1 MFLNLFAKASYVQ
14 TGNFSLTNFI
24 CSCVGQKIDNFSLP
38 RSLCSKAGHASFS
51 TRKIC
56 SYVYGCQ
63 EKFEIKCTRNTS
75 MVLANKRQPWR
86 EINV

>member
-38 RSLCSKAGHASFS
+38 RSLV
-51 TRKIC
+51 RKLVMPVFRHGKC
-56 SYVYGCQ
+56 VRVYDRQG
-63 EKFEIKCTRNTS
+63 KFEIKCTRNTS